1 MKENYLKTS
10 EEVMNELKTVREGL
24 SSDEA
29 EKRINQYGKNELEQ
43 VKKETIVQKFVNEL
57 KDPMLIMLICA
68 AIISAITNIISNE
81 PLTEVFI
88 IIAVVLLNAILGV
101 IQESKAEEAIEALK
115 NMARC
120 HLLKTVSWYLAI

>member
-24 SSDEA
+24 SIDES
-29 EKRINQYGKNELEQ
+29 EKRINQYGKIELEQ

-101 IQESKAEEAIEALK
+101 IQ
-115 NMARC
+115 
-120 HLLKTVSWYLAI
+120 

>member
-10 EEVMNELKTVREGL
+10 EEVMNELKTVRTGL

-68 AIISAITNIISNE
+68 AIISAITNIISN
-81 PLTEVFI
+81 
-88 IIAVVLLNAILGV
+88 
-101 IQESKAEEAIEALK
+101 
-115 NMARC
+115 
-120 HLLKTVSWYLAI
+120 